1 MPELA
6 SPFLRFWFQ
15 NTASLSYPQFG
26 ETSPRSLALIII
38 ISPRPLADLSPAYIA
53 QGLILSRGQRKN
65 CTEALVMRLQILQK
79 QHHKKCMAC
88 SKENQSW
95 DLRSE
100 GVISKG
106 KSVTTPIKWDTYM
119 LFTQWVVCTE
129 KKKKN
134 KPQTPR
140 LSPFNS
146 QDLLSNSTYCL
157 PYSSCDISFENLV
170 LDQLTTLQMIF
181 FLVSI
186 TCLLDRVLISLG
198 EILSWSL
205 MGVKG

>member
-1 MPELA
+1 
-6 SPFLRFWFQ
+6 
-15 NTASLSYPQFG
+15 
-26 ETSPRSLALIII
+26 
-38 ISPRPLADLSPAYIA
+38 
-53 QGLILSRGQRKN
+53 
-65 CTEALVMRLQILQK
+65 
-79 QHHKKCMAC
+79 
-88 SKENQSW
+88 
-95 DLRSE
+95 
-100 GVISKG
+100 
-106 KSVTTPIKWDTYM
+106 M
-119 LFTQWVVCTE
+119 LFPKEKVLLLQSNGIHICYLLSEWFVQK